1 MSYHSSRATA
11 LCTLRHHLPT
21 CCFLAVLVA
30 FLLPSA
36 PAAAQEATAPTWQIG
51 IKLKTLVNGHTSYE
65 FGNPLPPYQQPL
77 SRLEFPVDSVWAGL
91 AIKKQFSR
99 FSVGA
104 EFLTTVADQESGS
117 FKDTDWGDN
126 LNPTRV
132 TTRGAADTRLEPSY
146 QVGVDL
152 AVQVADLLRLPSQF
166 DLQPV
171 IGYRWQQL
179 SLVAH
184 DGVQTDYTAAGT
196 ASSVHL
202 PGDLVSFE
210 QNWHQYFAG
219 LRLGYAWQDLPA
231 WLHRLKAQ
239 TQLDWGHLEGDN
251 RDNHL
256 LRAGRISTMET
267 SGDAWH
273 ASLGLQVGLTERLD
287 LGIEADYLKLA
298 STGTYTQR
306 DAGSVASWS
315 NGVKAW
321 SEQIGLLLTVGYRY

>member
-1 MSYHSSRATA
+1 MTNRHNRVIA
-11 LCTLRHHLPT
+11 LRGLWGRLSLFCL
-21 CCFLAVLVA
+21 LAMFSVV
-30 FLLPSA
+30 LLPSA
-36 PAAAQEATAPTWQIG
+36 PVAAQEAAAPTWQIG
-51 IKLKTLVNGHTSYE
+51 IKLKPLINGHTSYE

-77 SRLEFPVDSVWAGL
+77 SRLEFPVDSVWAGP
-91 AIKKQFSR
+91 AIKKQLGR
-99 FSVGA
+99 FALGA

-126 LNPTRV
+126 LNPARV
-132 TTRGAADTRLEPSY
+132 TTRGTADTRLEPSY

-184 DGVQTDYTAAGT
+184 DGAQTDYTAAGT
-196 ASSVHL
+196 ASSVQL
-202 PGDLVSFE
+202 PGDLLSFE
-210 QNWHQYFAG
+210 QNWHQFFTG
-219 LRLGYAWQDLPA
+219 LRLGYAWQDLPS
-231 WLHRLKAQ
+231 WLQRLNVQ
-239 TQLDWGHLEGDN
+239 TQLDWGYLEGDN

-273 ASLGLQVGLTERLD
+273 ASLGLQFGLTEHLD
-287 LGIEADYLKLA
+287 LGIEADYLKLT
-298 STGTYTQR
+298 STGTHTLR

-315 NGVKAW
+315 NGVKAR